1 MGYAYMLKLECICD
15 KMFMGCYMVCL
26 YHLYMKNCWND
37 MQEIQNL
44 IGAKWVQNLKTLLN
58 NCWNDMQEI
67 QNLIGAK

>member
-1 MGYAYMLKLECICD
+1 
-15 KMFMGCYMVCL
+15 MGCYMVCL

>member
-1 MGYAYMLKLECICD
+1 MIS
-15 KMFMGCYMVCL
+15 
-26 YHLYMKNCWND
+26 